1 MAVDIET
8 LRAAVVKKH
17 NVMLGKDDPIFI
29 SVHLNELVLA
39 EVLANMKSIA
49 TESRNE
55 SIAAVSHQVDVAKA
69 AAAKLIT
76 QTAQYV
82 AAEVHRQV
90 KAALDESSA
99 IAEKSIR
106 LSRRAGA
113 MAICGAAVSLVVG
126 GAALGVFLAA
136 FIKH

>member
-1 MAVDIET
+1 VAVDIEA
-8 LRAAVVKKH
+8 LRAAVIKKH
-17 NVMLGKDDPIFI
+17 NVILSKDDPIFI
-29 SVHLNELVLA
+29 TVHLNDLVLA
-39 EVLANMKSIA
+39 DALANVKSIA

-82 AAEVHRQV
+82 TAEVRAHV
-90 KAALDESSA
+90 KVALDESSA
-99 IAEKSIR
+99 IAEQSIR
-106 LSRRAGA
+106 LSRRASSL
-113 MAICGAAVSLVVG
+113 AICGAAISLIIG

-136 FIKH
+136 LIKH

>member
-1 MAVDIET
+1 
-8 LRAAVVKKH
+8 
-17 NVMLGKDDPIFI
+17 MLGKDDPIFI

-113 MAICGAAVSLVVG
+113 LAICGAAVSLVVG

>member
-1 MAVDIET
+1 MAVDIES

-17 NVMLGKDDPIFI
+17 NVMLSRDDPIFI
-29 SVHLNELVLA
+29 TVHLNDLLLA
-39 EVLANMKSIA
+39 DVLANMKSIA

-82 AAEVHRQV
+82 TAEVRAQV
-90 KAALDESSA
+90 KAALDESYA

-106 LSRRAGA
+106 LSRRASA
-113 MAICGAAVSLVVG
+113 LAICGAAVSLVIG

-136 FIKH
+136 LIKH